1 MSLRSLFQSAAATAF
16 TAAGDIPTAATYERH
31 ALGDYDP
38 AIGERA
44 RITSVYAVDA
54 IIYGYK
60 AIEIDG
66 EAVKPNDQ
74 RAIIRQAQLPVQPET
89 TDTLIIH
96 GLEWGI
102 VGISQDPAGATWEI
116 QLRRG

>member
-1 MSLRSLFQSAAATAF
+1 MSFRSLIQSVSKTGF
-16 TAAGDIPTAATYERH
+16 NAAGDIPVAATYERH
-31 ALGDYDP
+31 ALGNYDP
-38 AIGERA
+38 AIGELA

-54 IIYGYK
+54 FIFGYK

-74 RAIIRQAQLPVQPET
+74 RALIRQAQLPVQPET

-102 VGISQDPAGATWEI
+102 VGISQDPAGATWEF